1 MNLRSSFKLTN
12 IKLVILYLKELE
24 ETEMSFKYVN
34 MQCSNSVFNS
44 LGLTT
49 GLTWKSYSNAKKK
62 KKKNV
67 KTKNFYPKGILIN
80 S

>member
-34 MQCSNSVFNS
+34 IQCSNSVFNS
-44 LGLTT
+44 LG
-49 GLTWKSYSNAKKK
+49 
-62 KKKNV
+62 
-67 KTKNFYPKGILIN
+67 
-80 S
+80 